1 MDHDSAHLAFAQ
13 SLLVAVDFSK
23 QSEAA
28 LVFAARLCKCTG
40 CRLTILHVVHER
52 VSQPGFFKRN
62 GQFEQILPLN
72 DIALRMM
79 KEFLED
85 LRERQPEL
93 DCLDNAE
100 IMTVIGLPEN
110 RILEI
115 AESISADLL
124 VLGGNGRSTLSK
136 LLKGSV
142 AEDVVRKSQI
152 PVHVVHTNKRKGAAL
167 PIMGVPRDAFDPSVP
182 GRYR

>member
-1 MDHDSAHLAFAQ
+1 MDHDSAQLPFAE

-28 LVFAARLCKCTG
+28 LVFAARLCKWSG

-52 VSQPGFFKRN
+52 GSEPGFYKRN
-62 GQFEQILPLN
+62 GNFEQILPLS

-79 KEFLED
+79 KEFIED
-85 LRERQPEL
+85 VRERHPEL
-93 DCLDNAE
+93 NCLDDAE

-110 RILEI
+110 RILEV
-115 AESISADLL
+115 AESISVDLI
-124 VLGGNGRSTLSK
+124 VLGSNGRSMLSK

-142 AEDVVRKSQI
+142 AEDVVRKSPI
-152 PVHVVHTNKRKGAAL
+152 PVHVVHTSTTNGEAL
-167 PIMGVPRDAFDPSVP
+167 PAMEFQRDTFDPSMP
-182 GRYR
+182 EMR

>member
-1 MDHDSAHLAFAQ
+1 MDHNSAQLGFAE

-28 LVFAARLCKCTG
+28 LEFAARLCKWSG

-52 VSQPGFFKRN
+52 GSEPGFYKRN
-62 GQFEQILPLN
+62 GNFEQILPLS

-79 KEFLED
+79 KEFIED
-85 LRERQPEL
+85 LRERHPEL
-93 DCLDNAE
+93 NCLDDAE

-110 RILEI
+110 RILEV
-115 AESISADLL
+115 AESISVDLI
-124 VLGGNGRSTLSK
+124 VLGSNGRSMLSK

-167 PIMGVPRDAFDPSVP
+167 PIVGVPRDALDPSVQ
-182 GRYR
+182 GMH